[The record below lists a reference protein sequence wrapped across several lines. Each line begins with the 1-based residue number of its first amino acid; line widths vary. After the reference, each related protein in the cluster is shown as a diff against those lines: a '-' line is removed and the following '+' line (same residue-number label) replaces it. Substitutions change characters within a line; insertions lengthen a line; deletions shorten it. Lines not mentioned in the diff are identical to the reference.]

1 MQKSYYR
8 LNNRIYSIYNS
19 AKPHKKTY
27 PNRCELS
34 MLQAVDNF
42 YFTLLLFGHFW
53 QKKAHPKRHFR
64 SIFLCF
70 FAEIHIRFFIVVYKN
85 QTSQTNNLM
94 VQTLGLRCLYSMFL
108 IANSF
113 YAIPL
118 CFLIVS

>member
-42 YFTLLLFGHFW
+42 SLKLFFLGPFYTFKKEAPSVIFGQIFAVFT
-53 QKKAHPKRHFR
+53 
-64 SIFLCF
+64 
-70 FAEIHIRFFIVVYKN
+70 EIHIRFFIVVYKN
-85 QTSQTNNLM
+85 QTSQTKNLM
-94 VQTLGLRCLYSMFL
+94 VQTLGLRCLYSVFL